1 MGKLKM
7 KKIDGQVE
15 RREVGEKI
23 AKETMT
29 QIHPGT
35 VNVNKD
41 LYIHLCI

>member
-23 AKETMT
+23 AKEIMT

-35 VNVNKD
+35 VNVHKD